1 MDNSAFVPQE
11 LALRHRNRNG
21 VELLNSST
29 PLIYNNI
36 NLSALF
42 KPGALFEPPLALS
55 ILRGALACHN
65 GMATFAEAGVDS
77 A

>member
-42 KPGALFEPPLALS
+42 KRGALFEPQ
-55 ILRGALACHN
+55 R
-65 GMATFAEAGVDS
+65 TFFAAFCVQRKYGF
-77 A
+77 